1 MLQLFQH
8 VMCERAVSDVTAVTS
23 QGASLVRGRGG
34 GERGGG
40 VGGCSPQHLILRT
53 LVAHSRR
60 LTASVVCSRCCLAG
74 RQAGRC
80 GFGFIHVHHP
90 DLHCC
95 VGALAGMIELEWHIA
110 TNKPYAP
117 ERVRNRDRNT
127 NMYFTSCPG
136 RARADLP
143 TLPFPLTTQSLFLL

>member
-23 QGASLVRGRGG
+23 QGASLVRGEWRGG

-60 LTASVVCSRCCLAG
+60 LTASVVCSGCCLAG
-74 RQAGRC
+74 RQAGRQ
-80 GFGFIHVHHP
+80 GVAFASASFTFIILTCIV
-90 DLHCC
+90 
-95 VGALAGMIELEWHIA
+95 AWELS
-110 TNKPYAP
+110 
-117 ERVRNRDRNT
+117 RV
-127 NMYFTSCPG
+127 
-136 RARADLP
+136 
-143 TLPFPLTTQSLFLL
+143 